1 VIEGEVLAADVA
13 AMDGED
19 VETLSGDPIT
29 ITVNEDGTVMLN
41 DTVEV
46 IETDI
51 MGSNGVIHIVD
62 GVLLPPMEDE

>member
-1 VIEGEVLAADVA
+1 
-13 AMDGED
+13 
-19 VETLSGDPIT
+19 PIT
-29 ITVNEDGTVMLN
+29 ITVNEDGTVTLN